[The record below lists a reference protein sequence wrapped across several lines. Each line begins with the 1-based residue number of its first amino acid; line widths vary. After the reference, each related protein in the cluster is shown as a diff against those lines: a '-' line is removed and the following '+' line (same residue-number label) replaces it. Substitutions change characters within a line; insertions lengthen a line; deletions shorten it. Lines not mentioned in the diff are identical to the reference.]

1 MKKLIFIALILV
13 VLLSLTGCA
22 GEKTAELPLNGF
34 HGFENGLII
43 EVDESDFLVQEN
55 KTVENA
61 YVFEDGKLLKLK
73 AKESKFILNPE
84 ISNVAEETTLEI
96 KYYVHSD
103 TVYCYQKT
111 DYRQQGIT
119 FEFFTIPNDSE
130 NVLISGTVMK
140 KPMILNVKSGELKVL
155 FDEVDVCR
163 LVGLSLPLISEDGKY
178 VVVLCGTK
186 YEAARNEL
194 NDYYVINLK
203 TSEAKQLPKII
214 IEQNREPMPNDNEAY
229 YKHSTTPYAFVGDEI
244 LLTYTMKHDKDESL
258 NMSEAYYYNLENEET
273 REWDKEIDFSE
284 YTDGY
289 PGHHILMQKDISS
302 GECYLYNIKTNKEFY
317 YKPGV
322 STEIYGTPNQS
333 GRFILGGLKEWP
345 IHNNG
350 SVDNTIGAYVTHA
363 LIDMEKGEIVDI
375 EKYVKD
381 FTFTEYKGKTVINMQ
396 WIGETNLLV
405 VYGNEQERY
414 TDIIDLSAA
423 IQ

>member
-1 MKKLIFIALILV
+1 MKKLIFIALILA

-22 GEKTAELPLNGF
+22 GGKTVTGCAGGKTAELPLNGF
-34 HGFENGLII
+34 HGFENGLIV

-96 KYYVHSD
+96 KYYVHND

-119 FEFFTIPNDSE
+119 FEFFTIPNDPE

-214 IEQNREPMPNDNEAY
+214 IEQNREPMPNDKAEY
-229 YKHSTTPYAFVGDEI
+229 YKH
-244 LLTYTMKHDKDESL
+244 YTLYHGSRHHR
-258 NMSEAYYYNLENEET
+258 SSCRIY
-273 REWDKEIDFSE
+273 RHGRHE
-284 YTDGY
+284 YTSRMGKL
-289 PGHHILMQKDISS
+289 PGSYRCHSRHL
-302 GECYLYNIKTNKEFY
+302 
-317 YKPGV
+317 
-322 STEIYGTPNQS
+322 
-333 GRFILGGLKEWP
+333 
-345 IHNNG
+345 
-350 SVDNTIGAYVTHA
+350 
-363 LIDMEKGEIVDI
+363 
-375 EKYVKD
+375 
-381 FTFTEYKGKTVINMQ
+381 
-396 WIGETNLLV
+396 
-405 VYGNEQERY
+405 
-414 TDIIDLSAA
+414 
-423 IQ
+423 